1 MNPKVKRLTTAAVL
15 LAICIVSQFFKNTS
29 VFIAGPVINTCII
42 ICVMACG
49 LPWAILLSLVTPVT
63 AFIITGAPVMKVI
76 PGIMPLIMVGN
87 ALLALG
93 VWIIARKKKTSKNL
107 LIGSC
112 IGSVIKAVF
121 MALTISYGL
130 LLTTALPEKMAPMLP
145 KLQFTYSVVQLITA
159 LVGTAFAAVIWIPLN
174 KSADNPE

>member
-1 MNPKVKRLTTAAVL
+1 
-15 LAICIVSQFFKNTS
+15 
-29 VFIAGPVINTCII
+29 
-42 ICVMACG
+42 
-49 LPWAILLSLVTPVT
+49 
-63 AFIITGAPVMKVI
+63 
-76 PGIMPLIMVGN
+76 MVGN

-93 VWIIARKKKTSKNL
+93 AWIIARKKKTSKNL

-159 LVGTAFAAVIWIPLN
+159 LVGTALAAVIWIPLN
-174 KSADNPE
+174 KFADNPE

>member
-1 MNPKVKRLTTAAVL
+1 MNPKVKRLTTAAAL

-29 VFIAGPVINTCII
+29 VFITGPIINTCII

-49 LPWAILLSLVTPVT
+49 LPWAILLSIVTPVT

-93 VWIIARKKKTSKNL
+93 
-107 LIGSC
+107 SC
-112 IGSVIKAVF
+112 IGSVIKAGF

-159 LVGTAFAAVIWIPLN
+159 LVGTALAAVIWIPLN
-174 KSADNPE
+174 KFADNPE